1 MTDQY
6 ASNASQSKHEYS
18 TTSLEDL
25 SPRIQEACRSA
36 GWSSLAPVQARS
48 IPVLLRGDDLMVQSR
63 TGSGKTGAFLLPM
76 LERLNPD
83 QAACQ
88 ALILVPTRELARQV
102 HAEAQTLFKGSGLRT
117 AAVFGGVGYKE
128 QFDALREGAHVVV
141 GTPGRIL
148 DHLLK
153 GSFATKKLRILVM
166 DEADRMLSMGF
177 YQDMVQIRGYLPQ
190 SVENSYLFSATFPSH
205 VLRLSSQFLID
216 PGFLSLSSD
225 TLNVAEIEHSYYVVP
240 AVQRE
245 RSLLR
250 ILEYLNPVSALIFC
264 NTKSDVQFVTTVL
277 QRFGLD
283 ADQLTSD
290 LRQNKRDQVLGRIK
304 AGNLRLLVATDV
316 AARGIDIPDLSHVI
330 QYQPSED
337 PELYVHRAGRTG
349 RAGASG
355 EAVTLVAGMEKIK
368 LNQIAKKFRIPL
380 QEQELPSEET
390 VNDMV
395 GQRLTAILE
404 AELRSRDLVQQ
415 ERAKR
420 FVKLARELGQ
430 NDDAAMLLGML
441 LDEAAQKASQGP
453 AAPSEE
459 EPPSEPKQDKPKA
472 NKKRRRPRRKKPRQ
486 SSDNDSDSSQGN

>member
-1 MTDQY
+1 MSEQHTFSADK
-6 ASNASQSKHEYS
+6 ANRDFPAAAMP
-18 TTSLEDL
+18 DL
-25 SPRIQEACRSA
+25 SPRIQEACKRA
-36 GWSSLAPVQARS
+36 GWSQLAPVQARS
-48 IPVLLRGDDLMVQSR
+48 IPVILGREDLMVQSR
-63 TGSGKTGAFLLPM
+63 TGSGKTGAFLLPY
-76 LERLNPD
+76 LERLDPNQP
-83 QAACQ
+83 QCQ

-102 HAEAQTLFKGSGLRT
+102 NAEAQVLFQNSGLRT

-153 GSFATKKLRILVM
+153 GSFETKGLRIVVM

-177 YQDMVQIRGYLPQ
+177 YQDMVQIRGYLPK
-190 SVENSYLFSATFPSH
+190 SIENSYLFSATFPSH
-205 VLRLSSQFLID
+205 VLRLSSQFLND

-245 RSLLR
+245 RSLVR

-264 NTKSDVQFVTTVL
+264 NTKDDVHFVTTVL

-283 ADQLTSD
+283 ADELTSD
-290 LRQNKRDQVLGRIK
+290 LRQNKREQVLGRIK
-304 AGNLRLLVATDV
+304 SGNLRLLVATDV

-355 EAVTLVAGMEKIK
+355 EAVTLAAGMEKIK
-368 LNQIAKKFRIPL
+368 LNQTAKKFRIPM
-380 QEQELPSEET
+380 QERELPAEET
-390 VNDMV
+390 VNDVV
-395 GQRLTAILE
+395 GQRLTAVLE

-420 FVKLARELGQ
+420 FVKLAKELGD
-430 NDDAAMLLGML
+430 NEESAMLLGML
-441 LDEAAQKASQGP
+441 LDEAAQKASQK
-453 AAPSEE
+453 AAPPKEQE
-459 EPPSEPKQDKPKA
+459 TEAPPNSDAASKA
-472 NKKRRRPRRKKPRQ
+472 KKKRRRPRKKKP
-486 SSDNDSDSSQGN
+486 STDSGQGPNHT